1 MLRRGVLAGVL
12 LAFAAAGA
20 PAAERVADPTRA
32 FVDGDDP
39 SQNDFF
45 ANTPERTVLLRIRDD
60 LDGDGVADLAL
71 SESSTWGNAG
81 GQWLLFRG
89 ELGSG
94 YAYWGTLFFSP
105 GSAAIGPR
113 PGELTAYVRVG
124 ATRGSLR
131 VHRLAAG
138 GITLAG
144 DRSLDLE
151 NPADRAAYDTALRA
165 GRRAA
170 VEHCRLLAYRRDPGG
185 CWQPGL
191 GREAALYLPTMTT
204 EEWYEGVTATMLAE
218 SPFRRSD
225 YFKRFASGTLTKAQ
239 VWGHIAQHYLL
250 IAWFPRIFSGIH
262 TRCEDLEVRKD
273 CARHLLVEDLGYFEG
288 RVGGTPDHDELFRRI
303 GDDLGYAR
311 DEYAR
316 IVPVPEMAAIVAF
329 FRRLAHDVPW
339 SASLCATALLEEEV
353 VEIARTV
360 GKALVQHYGVRADWG
375 AANYTVHEAIEQE
388 ESGETKK
395 TILGHI
401 KTAED
406 RRAAEAAMREMH
418 DLLVAYAEGLARR
431 YPT

>member
-1 MLRRGVLAGVL
+1 
-12 LAFAAAGA
+12 
-20 PAAERVADPTRA
+20 
-32 FVDGDDP
+32 
-39 SQNDFF
+39 
-45 ANTPERTVLLRIRDD
+45 
-60 LDGDGVADLAL
+60 
-71 SESSTWGNAG
+71 
-81 GQWLLFRG
+81 
-89 ELGSG
+89 
-94 YAYWGTLFFSP
+94 
-105 GSAAIGPR
+105 
-113 PGELTAYVRVG
+113 
-124 ATRGSLR
+124 
-131 VHRLAAG
+131 
-138 GITLAG
+138 
-144 DRSLDLE
+144 
-151 NPADRAAYDTALRA
+151 
-165 GRRAA
+165 
-170 VEHCRLLAYRRDPGG
+170 
-185 CWQPGL
+185 
-191 GREAALYLPTMTT
+191 MTT
-204 EEWYEGVTATMLAE
+204 EEWYESVTARLLAA
-218 SPFRRSD
+218 SPFRRSE
-225 YFKRFASGTLTKAQ
+225 YFKRFASGTLTNDQ

-360 GKALVQHYGVRADWG
+360 GTALVQHYGVRPDWG

-406 RRAAEAAMREMH
+406 RRAAEAAMQEMH